1 MTFEGQYLTYAE
13 YQELGGSAIGDM
25 PFNLLEFEARR
36 QIDIRTFNRLK
47 EIDSEDIPQEV
58 KLCEYNLINSINTF
72 ASASESIASGG
83 NVKSENT
90 DGYSISYISA
100 SEISDIV
107 RSKDTE
113 IEDTIKDYLT
123 GVIVNGEHLIYCGIK

>member
-13 YQELGGSAIGDM
+13 YQALGGSAIGEM

-47 EIDSEDIPQEV
+47 DSEEIPQEV
-58 KLCEYNLINSINTF
+58 KICEYALINGLSDF
-72 ASASESIASGG
+72 ASATSNASG
-83 NVKSENT
+83 NVASENT

-100 SEISDIV
+100 DKISDIV
-107 RSKDTE
+107 KSKQSE
-113 IEDTIKDYLT
+113 IDDIIRTYLL
-123 GVIVNGEHLIYCGIK
+123 GVVYNGEHLMYCGVK